1 MSNSD
6 LTPAKN
12 DEEKASKFSLPPL
25 SDQTKAELKALGWAV
40 LKGVAVS
47 AAVAGT
53 LAIAAALAKNDEE
66 DEEDEDGLSDVDD
79 ADETE

>member
-12 DEEKASKFSLPPL
+12 DEEKSSKFSLPPL
-25 SDQTKAELKALGWAV
+25 SDQTKAELKTLGWAV

-53 LAIAAALAKNDEE
+53 LASAAALPKNEE
-66 DEEDEDGLSDVDD
+66 DEEDEDGLSDVVD